1 MKTDEVELLARL
13 STKKE
18 LKQLAEEHGIENA
31 KL

>member
-1 MKTDEVELLARL
+1 MKQDEVELLARI

-18 LKQLAEEHGIENA
+18 LKQLAEEYDIDV

>member
-18 LKQLAEEHGIENA
+18 LKELAKEYDIDV

>member
-1 MKTDEVELLARL
+1 MKSDEVELLAKL

-18 LKQLAEEHGIENA
+18 LKQLAKEHDIDV

>member
-1 MKTDEVELLARL
+1 MKQDEVDLLARI

-18 LKQLAEEHGIENA
+18 LKELAKEHDIDA

>member
-1 MKTDEVELLARL
+1 MKEDEIQLLAKL

-18 LKQLAEEHGIENA
+18 LKQLAEEHDIDI

>member
-1 MKTDEVELLARL
+1 MKQDEVELLARL

-18 LKQLAEEHGIENA
+18 LKELAKEHNIDI

>member
-1 MKTDEVELLARL
+1 MKNNEVELLAGI

-18 LKQLAEEHGIENA
+18 LKQLAEDHNIDV

>member
-1 MKTDEVELLARL
+1 MKTDEVELLAKT

-18 LKQLAEEHGIENA
+18 LKQLAQEHDIDV

>member
-1 MKTDEVELLARL
+1 MKSDEVELLARL

-18 LKQLAEEHGIENA
+18 LKELADEHDIDV